1 MGRSD
6 RCSFEWNKSSESWS
20 DFFVCAD
27 GFFWFLVLFLCGF
40 CTVCLH
46 VLLFCTK
53 GLKSTKGKLVVW
65 DSRLVISIISL
76 SFNPIGIQTTKFPQS
91 SNLPLSIADEN
102 YATLQAELPHPK
114 LFVINGSFPQI
125 QGSLLMVHHRNTRS
139 KDWSAEGTIR
149 RFVD

>member
-1 MGRSD
+1 MCAAD
-6 RCSFEWNKSSESWS
+6 A
-20 DFFVCAD
+20 FVI
-27 GFFWFLVLFLCGF
+27 LVAFSCGF

-65 DSRLVISIISL
+65 DSRLVISL
-76 SFNPIGIQTTKFPQS
+76 SFNPIGIQTTKFPQR

-102 YATLQAELPHPK
+102 YATLQAH
-114 LFVINGSFPQI
+114 
-125 QGSLLMVHHRNTRS
+125 QGSLIVEGAIETPDA